1 MRLLVQRISAN
12 KPNATDNENAAD
24 KVWMALEMAIAAP
37 N

>member
-24 KVWMALEMAIAAP
+24 KVWMASEMAMAAP